1 MSAPTKPRRSG
12 GQDADTVAAAR
23 GMAAQRRGGG
33 PPWGGAGQPVEKAMD
48 FGPSARRLVGLL
60 RPERLGVVLVL
71 VLGVI
76 SVALNVIG
84 PIVLG
89 RATDVIFAGV
99 IGKQLPAGITAEQ
112 AAQQARA
119 AGNATV
125 AGVIESE
132 HVVPG
137 VGIDFGALGLVLLAV
152 IGIYLGASAF
162 GYMQGYL
169 LNGIVQRTIFGLR
182 REV

>member
-84 PIVLG
+84 PIILG

-99 IGKQLPAGITAEQ
+99 IGKQLRPGS
-112 AAQQARA
+112 ARSRPQSRRA
-119 AGNATV
+119 RRAT
-125 AGVIESE
+125 
-132 HVVPG
+132 
-137 VGIDFGALGLVLLAV
+137 
-152 IGIYLGASAF
+152 
-162 GYMQGYL
+162 
-169 LNGIVQRTIFGLR
+169 R
-182 REV
+182 RSRG